1 LVTRDRQLF
10 LKVYFG
16 TPYPSFRRKMLAKF
30 RGDTT
35 IPETFDWTGETA
47 DGGASVGTLLDLVE
61 THHEPPRES
70 LGQGTIV
77 RLLLT
82 VLSSNFYDFFSTA
95 ALHSRLYP
103 ESFYNPDTS
112 PARVYNTVK
121 RVRRWLT
128 DNAIPLAIEERN
140 GAYGLNFLVPA
151 EGAARLRVTIQPALS
166 PVAAAVKLLRSR
178 LAGDEFQGHQAALAW
193 DVSIR
198 TAQRIL
204 LHALECGL
212 ILRIGAGRTSRYRFN
227 DSPSAA

>member
-1 LVTRDRQLF
+1 MQTVHQLILRKWIAIVGLLKHGPDEETLKNVAAVREEARSSGHGNTARDCDYFRALVTRDRQLF

-151 EGAARLRVTIQPALS
+151 EGAARLRVLS
-166 PVAAAVKLLRSR
+166 SR
-178 LAGDEFQGHQAALAW
+178 
-193 DVSIR
+193 R
-198 TAQRIL
+198 
-204 LHALECGL
+204 
-212 ILRIGAGRTSRYRFN
+212 
-227 DSPSAA
+227 